1 MNSIEGR
8 VAFVTGASRGIGAA
22 TARAFA
28 DMGAR
33 LVLASRSGDD
43 LGLDGALAQPCD
55 VRDSAALESLA
66 SAAAERFGGIDIVV
80 ANAGVG
86 AYGDFL
92 DLDPEVLEEIIDVN
106 VKGLLHTVRA
116 TLPHLLRSDAAELAV
131 VASIAGQHGPAGEAV
146 YSASK
151 FAQVGFMRSLDHEL
165 WDRGVRCSI
174 LCPGGVA
181 TDFAMGRGRSPDDP
195 DLPGMMKPEEVAE
208 AVVYAITRPR
218 TLRML
223 EASLLPMA
231 EDSMG

>member
-8 VAFVTGASRGIGAA
+8 VAFVTGASRGIGAEV
-22 TARAFA
+22 ARMFA
-28 DMGAR
+28 EAGAR

-43 LGLDGALAQPCD
+43 LGLEGALAQPCD
-55 VRDSAALESLA
+55 VRDPAALESLA
-66 SAAAERFGGIDIVV
+66 NAAVDRFGGIDIVV

-86 AYGDFL
+86 AYGEFL
-92 DLDPEVLEEIIDVN
+92 DLDLDVLDEIIDVN
-106 VKGLLHTVRA
+106 VKGLLYTIRA

-165 WDRGVRCSI
+165 WERGVRCSI

-181 TDFAMGRGRSPDDP
+181 TDFAMGRGRTPDDP
-195 DLPGMMKPEEVAE
+195 DLPGMMKPAEVAE
-208 AVVYAITRPR
+208 AVLYAVTRPR

>member
-1 MNSIEGR
+1 MNSIEAR
-8 VAFVTGASRGIGAA
+8 VAFVSGASRGIGAA
-22 TARAFA
+22 VARMFA
-28 DMGAR
+28 EAGAR

-43 LGLDGALAQPCD
+43 LGLEGALAQPCD
-55 VRDSAALESLA
+55 VRDPAALESLA
-66 SAAAERFGGIDIVV
+66 NAAVDRFGGIDIVV

-86 AYGDFL
+86 AYGEFL
-92 DLDPEVLEEIIDVN
+92 DLDLEVLDEIIDVN
-106 VKGLLHTVRA
+106 VKGLLYTIRA
-116 TLPHLLRSDAAELAV
+116 TLPHLLRSDVAELAV

-165 WDRGVRCSI
+165 WERGVRCSI

-181 TDFAMGRGRSPDDP
+181 TDFAMGRGRTPDDP
-195 DLPGMMKPEEVAE
+195 DLPGMMKPAEVAE
-208 AVVYAITRPR
+208 AVLYAVTRPR

>member
-8 VAFVTGASRGIGAA
+8 VAFVSGASRGIGAA
-22 TARAFA
+22 VARMFA
-28 DMGAR
+28 EADAR

-43 LGLDGALAQPCD
+43 LGLEGALAQPCD
-55 VRDSAALESLA
+55 VRDPVALESLA
-66 SAAAERFGGIDIVV
+66 NAAADLFGGIDIVV

-86 AYGDFL
+86 AYGEFL
-92 DLDPEVLEEIIDVN
+92 DLDLEVLDEIIDVN
-106 VKGLLHTVRA
+106 VKGLLYTIRA

-165 WDRGVRCSI
+165 WERGVRCSI

-181 TDFAMGRGRSPDDP
+181 TDFAMGRGRTPDDP
-195 DLPGMMKPEEVAE
+195 DLPGMMKPAEVAE
-208 AVVYAITRPR
+208 AVLYAVTRPR